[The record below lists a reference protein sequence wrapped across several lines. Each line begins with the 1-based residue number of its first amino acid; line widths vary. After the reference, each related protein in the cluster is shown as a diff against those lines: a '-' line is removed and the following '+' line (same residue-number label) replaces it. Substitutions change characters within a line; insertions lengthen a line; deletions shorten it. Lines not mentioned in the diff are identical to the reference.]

1 MNDAAAAE
9 GWRGFMG
16 QSRPASLPSQG
27 GSCRLIAHE
36 VKRGAI
42 FKQWVWGLHP
52 GPYDQG
58 SWNGRRAQLTWPSPE
73 LMEFPFGSINS
84 KWNVPAIF
92 LREGSMVSGC
102 V

>member
-1 MNDAAAAE
+1 M
-9 GWRGFMG
+9 
-16 QSRPASLPSQG
+16 
-27 GSCRLIAHE
+27 
-36 VKRGAI
+36 
-42 FKQWVWGLHP
+42 
-52 GPYDQG
+52 
-58 SWNGRRAQLTWPSPE
+58 RAQLTWPSPE

>member
-1 MNDAAAAE
+1 MIVATALCSHA
-9 GWRGFMG
+9 
-16 QSRPASLPSQG
+16 
-27 GSCRLIAHE
+27 E
-36 VKRGAI
+36 VKLGAI
-42 FKQWVWGLHP
+42 FKQWVWGPHLQSRPAEEKP

-58 SWNGRRAQLTWPSPE
+58 SWNGMRAQLTWPSPE
-73 LMEFPFGSINS
+73 LLEFPFGSINS